1 MLGTQSV
8 FALPKETRRTSA
20 SNTCSIDISAIK
32 RKAITYIQ
40 IYVLIVTEKHI
51 KFNII
56 LYGRNL

>member
-8 FALPKETRRTSA
+8 FALPKEKRRTSA

-32 RKAITYIQ
+32 RKAITYIK